1 MSSLAADLCSLP
13 WGRAAAHEDHV
24 VQQRGPGPSA
34 AEHKDGCLTSVCVF
48 SDGVWGTLFS
58 ELHVWTLVLHL
69 LLWVCGRRYVEH
81 RVLRTQRPGAGLP
94 AS

>member
-48 SDGVWGTLFS
+48 SERCLGHSF
-58 ELHVWTLVLHL
+58 
-69 LLWVCGRRYVEH
+69 
-81 RVLRTQRPGAGLP
+81 Q
-94 AS
+94 

>member
-1 MSSLAADLCSLP
+1 MWYSN
-13 WGRAAAHEDHV
+13 V
-24 VQQRGPGPSA
+24 VPDRPQPSTKTGA
-34 AEHKDGCLTSVCVF
+34 LLLSAF
-48 SDGVWGTLFS
+48 SPNGVWGTLFS